1 MSKAFC
7 KHCVEVNEIPG
18 KPAGKETTYAGLNA
32 YIADGTKKGTIVVAT
47 DIFGL
52 AIDNPM
58 IIADRYA
65 KETGYRVIVPDLFNG
80 EPISPNDFKLPKHKD
95 DPQPEGADKNFDV
108 FGAWLEKGN
117 KPDKTYPKFKNVIS
131 EAAKDG
137 GVAVVGYC
145 YGAKLASL
153 AGQDGSVK
161 GIVINHPAMLE
172 KGEAAS
178 VKVPTLIN
186 ASEVDPI
193 FTDDIKQ
200 DWFDTLKSAGHLD
213 SASTTYKNAVHGHA
227 IRPDLNKPDIKE
239 AYEQSFSKS
248 AKFFEKVLS

>member
-7 KHCVEVNEIPG
+7 KHCVDVQELPG
-18 KPAGKETTYAGLNA
+18 KPAGKETKYGGVNA
-32 YIADGTKKGTIVVAT
+32 YVASGSKKGTIVVAT

-58 IIADRYA
+58 IVADRFA
-65 KETGYRVIVPDLFNG
+65 KETGYSVVVPDLFNG

-95 DPQPEGADKNFDV
+95 DPQPEGADKNFDI
-108 FGAWLEKGN
+108 FGAWLGKGN
-117 KPDKTYPKFKNVIS
+117 KPDETYPKFKKVVDQ
-131 EAAKDG
+131 AAQEG
-137 GVAVVGYC
+137 AVAAIGYC
-145 YGAKLASL
+145 YGGKLMSL
-153 AGQDGSVK
+153 TAQDGAVK
-161 GIVINHPAMLE
+161 GVVINHPAMLE

-193 FTDDIKQ
+193 FTDDVKQ

-213 SASTTYKNAVHGHA
+213 PASTTYKNAVHGHA
-227 IRPDLNKPDIKE
+227 IRPDLNKPDIKK
-239 AYEQSFSKS
+239 AYEDSFAKS
-248 AKFFEKVLS
+248 VAFFQRVLG

>member
-7 KHCVEVNEIPG
+7 KHCVDVNEIPG
-18 KPAGKETTYAGLNA
+18 KPAGSESQVAGVNS
-32 YIADGTKKGTIVVAT
+32 YIAKGNKNGTIVVAS

-65 KETGYRVIVPDLFNG
+65 KETGYTVIVPDLFNG

-117 KPDKTYPKFKNVIS
+117 KPDSTYPKLKKVIDAQ
-131 EAAKDG
+131 EG
-137 GVAVVGYC
+137 PVAVIGYC
-145 YGAKLASL
+145 YGGKLASL
-153 AGQDGSVK
+153 AGQDGKVK

-172 KGEAAS
+172 KGEAKN

-193 FTDDIKQ
+193 FTDDVKE
-200 DWFDTLKSAGHLD
+200 DWFNTLKSDGKLD
-213 SASTTYKNAVHGHA
+213 AASTTYKNAVHGHA
-227 IRPDLNKPDIKE
+227 IRPDLNKPDIKQ
-239 AYEQSFSKS
+239 AYEQSFENS
-248 AKFFEKVLS
+248 AKFFQKVLA